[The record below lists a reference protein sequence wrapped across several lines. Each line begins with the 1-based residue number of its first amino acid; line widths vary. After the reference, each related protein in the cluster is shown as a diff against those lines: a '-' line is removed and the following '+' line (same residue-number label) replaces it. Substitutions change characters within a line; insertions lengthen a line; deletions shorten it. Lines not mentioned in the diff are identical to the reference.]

1 MTRAERRFYRA
12 VLISFVAFWLTACL
26 LYSNLYAQ
34 IGPIVIPTPTMLP
47 APTTTPSDGDDF
59 VIMWHVV
66 YLPFVEVN
74 HAR

>member
-1 MTRAERRFYRA
+1 MTKPAR
-12 VLISFVAFWLTACL
+12 LIALSVILFIASCAL
-26 LYSNLYAQ
+26 LSYAQAHAQ

-47 APTTTPSDGDDF
+47 APTPSDGDDF

-74 HAR
+74 HAQ